1 MADGSMEVKVFS
13 ETDGVS
19 GVVELCWVMSDGRS
33 GGLNYY
39 NIYNKDI
46 GTGGIKVLFAGRTV

>member
-1 MADGSMEVKVFS
+1 MRAGELIDELAD
-13 ETDGVS
+13 
-19 GVVELCWVMSDGRS
+19 GVVELCWIVSGRRT

-46 GTGGIKVLFAGRTV
+46 MAGGIKVLFVGGRIELY

>member
-1 MADGSMEVKVFS
+1 MRAGELIDELTG
-13 ETDGVS
+13 
-19 GVVELCWVMSDGRS
+19 GVVELCWIMSSGIL

-46 GTGGIKVLFAGRTV
+46 GTGGIKVLFAWRTDR